1 MLNFQGVVLS
11 FFPSGIILNKHLIMK
26 LDTVWPKGSK
36 LQLEISVV
44 VSHSTQREKLGTL
57 QRVPEI
63 SVPMYTGIPPIY
75 GLYNDCIGQYGVI
88 FGEQLQGYP
97 PKGTQH
103 FPLIHLQNFGPIF
116 LSNIHARPRRK
127 ASLALERLLGSRLGW
142 SEDISTRDG
151 SESFKSS
158 GNTWTFLKRHR
169 LIDW

>member
-1 MLNFQGVVLS
+1 MLKFQGGYSVFS
-11 FFPSGIILNKHLIMK
+11 SGIILNKTSSNEIRYCMTQRFQATTWNLS
-26 LDTVWPKGSK
+26 GSNDF
-36 LQLEISVV
+36 
-44 VSHSTQREKLGTL
+44 STQREKLGTL

-103 FPLIHLQNFGPIF
+103 FPLIHLQSFGPIF

-158 GNTWTFLKRHR
+158 GNTWTFFEEA
-169 LIDW
+169 